1 MTMNTLLSPYF
12 FFPAIIADV
21 VLTGF
26 AMWLAARRNEKGW
39 FIIFLVVQLF
49 GIPELIYLLINRNK
63 KNP

>member
-1 MTMNTLLSPYF
+1 MSILLSPYF

-21 VLTGF
+21 VFTGF

-49 GIPELIYLLINRNK
+49 
-63 KNP
+63 

>member
-1 MTMNTLLSPYF
+1 MSVLLSPYF

-21 VLTGF
+21 VFTGF

-49 GIPELIYLLINRNK
+49 GIPELIYLFINRNK
-63 KNP
+63 SDK